1 MLGLLQAAA
10 IVTILFSV
18 ITSLGLED
26 YRIQLFA
33 HFRLQ
38 YLVVSILLLLVFG
51 ALRSVPYTL
60 LLVATAGLNAF
71 FILPWYTGGNV
82 AADIPADAA
91 RPQLKLLHA
100 NVLSSNAA
108 YDRLI
113 ALLDDER
120 PDVVFLQEVTP
131 AWVSGLQRIEPD
143 YPYRYL
149 EPLAGNFG
157 IALYSRLPLVSTMHV
172 ASPPLGHPTIVT
184 VLEFD
189 GELLTLVSSHPTIPV
204 RRALREARDEQL
216 DSLAELANDLDGNV
230 VLSGDFNAT
239 LWDQA
244 YRQLEHRT
252 GLRNVRR
259 GVGLLPT
266 WPTFLPIAMIPIDHV
281 LVSERLQVVA
291 LYTGARIGSDH
302 LPLVVTLSL
311 DPGPCCAAEARDS
324 DL

>member
-10 IVTILFSV
+10 IVTIVFSV
-18 ITSLGLED
+18 ITSLGLND
-26 YRIQLFA
+26 YRIELFA

-38 YLVVSILLLLVFG
+38 YLVVSILLLLAFG

-60 LLVATAGLNAF
+60 LLLATAGFNAY
-71 FILPWYTGGNV
+71 FIVPWYTGGNV
-82 AADIPADAA
+82 AAAIRADAE

-113 ALLDDER
+113 ALLDVER

-131 AWVSGLQRIEPD
+131 AWVSGLQRIEAD

-149 EPLAGNFG
+149 EPLTGNFG
-157 IALYSRLPLVSTMHV
+157 IALYSRLPLVSATHV
-172 ASPPLGHPTIVT
+172 SSPPLGHPTIVT
-184 VLEFD
+184 TLEFD

-204 RRALREARDEQL
+204 RAALREARDEQIN
-216 DSLAELANDLDGNV
+216 SLAELADALDGNV
-230 VLSGDFNAT
+230 VLSGDFNTT
-239 LWDQA
+239 LWERV
-244 YRQLEHRT
+244 YRQLEQRT

-281 LVSERLQVVA
+281 LVSERVHVVA
-291 LYTGARIGSDH
+291 ARTGARIGSDH

-311 DPGPCCAAEARDS
+311 DPGPRSAAEARDS